1 MNRGWVVRSKRE
13 LGITTPSPSP
23 PLPFSHFPGPGVPL
37 TTGHQAAGQVLG
49 PLIDNSFPP
58 LPLGGQCREEGGPGQ
73 GGGPASA
80 SRAGPV
86 VLPPCS
92 LNSLCA
98 TPSELGSP
106 STSPVG
112 IAPPASS
119 HGSCRRLSQVCPKHL
134 QQEQVLSLLWFEGG
148 PLSVCN

>member
-1 MNRGWVVRSKRE
+1 MFGPRE
-13 LGITTPSPSP
+13 SWASPPPSPSP

-58 LPLGGQCREEGGPGQ
+58 LSSRWAVPRGEGARGRAAGRRALVERGQSCCHHALSTACAPLLPSWAHLA
-73 GGGPASA
+73 PAPWA
-80 SRAGPV
+80 SR
-86 VLPPCS
+86 
-92 LNSLCA
+92 
-98 TPSELGSP
+98 
-106 STSPVG
+106 
-112 IAPPASS
+112 PPASS